1 MSGKTKN
8 IIIFFVFIFF
18 AFASEGPWMFTNTCQ
33 NNNSI
38 LIPAAEASE
47 SVSKPQ
53 KKELRNIVAYYFHG
67 KFRCGKCRKIEQYSR
82 EAITKYFGKELKNG
96 SLRFTVLNTDLPE
109 NERFI
114 QDYQLVTRSLVIAEF
129 KDGKQIRWK
138 NLSGVWQ
145 CLSSRE
151 TFFSYVHTEIQKY
164 LEGL

>member
-1 MSGKTKN
+1 MSGKIKN
-8 IIIFFVFIFF
+8 IIIFFVLIFF
-18 AFASEGPWMFTNTCQ
+18 FFVGEDPWMFSTNCQ
-33 NNNSI
+33 HNNTI

-53 KKELRNIVAYYFHG
+53 KKELGNIVAYYFHG
-67 KFRCGKCRKIEQYSR
+67 KFRCGKCKKIEQYSR

-109 NERFI
+109 NEHFI